1 LEAKTVTTIEST
13 MASLKDI
20 TFPSLYICNVNQV
33 IDLLLINSQ
42 LIFVF
47 VAGNSGNQAF
57 PEMPVIP
64 AIALAILGIIF
75 FYIFQ
80 ILGKNTTPRNQL

>member
-1 LEAKTVTTIEST
+1 VTTIEST

-64 AIALAILGIIF
+64 AIALAILGINF
-75 FYIFQ
+75 FLNISNS
-80 ILGKNTTPRNQL
+80 GKKHNTKKSTLKKLN